1 MITLIIIWILWQRT
15 CHIHIW
21 HWLFCLETM
30 VFLLPTTAI
39 VLGDGYSRNA
49 PCFMLVFRHTILIK
63 RTVLF
68 YVLCSSLV
76 MCTKRNR
83 NNQNG
88 IAVGSK
94 NTIVS
99 KQNSQ
104 CQICIWHVL
113 CHKIH
118 IIISV
123 IIKIRAIVIATRF
136 IRIYARVDILLT
148 CGKYLHDLIALVR
161 GEVLAHITTLIP
173 TYVIEVP
180 VAIQEIQRPC
190 ICRAGTW
197 YRHF

>member
-1 MITLIIIWILWQRT
+1 MIWAKTSPLTKAMRSCKYFPHVSKMSTLAYIRMNRVAITIALILMITLIIIWILWQRT

-76 MCTKRNR
+76 MCTMRNR

-88 IAVGSK
+88 IAYMRFLKFFLILKIEK
-94 NTIVS
+94 NM
-99 KQNSQ
+99 
-104 CQICIWHVL
+104 
-113 CHKIH
+113 
-118 IIISV
+118 
-123 IIKIRAIVIATRF
+123 
-136 IRIYARVDILLT
+136 LLN
-148 CGKYLHDLIALVR
+148 
-161 GEVLAHITTLIP
+161 
-173 TYVIEVP
+173 
-180 VAIQEIQRPC
+180 
-190 ICRAGTW
+190 
-197 YRHF
+197 